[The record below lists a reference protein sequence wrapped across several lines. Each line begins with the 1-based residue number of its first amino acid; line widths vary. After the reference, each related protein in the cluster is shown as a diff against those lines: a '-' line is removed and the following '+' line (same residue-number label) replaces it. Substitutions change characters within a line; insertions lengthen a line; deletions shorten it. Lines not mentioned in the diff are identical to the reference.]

1 MNHFNITRFSF
12 DYKAGDFIR
21 DINGEYVYR
30 PDHEKSVAEILSKSN
45 KEELH
50 IPSPHPVARCKGRDG
65 RVVPG
70 ILPSEIEQTAQLKS
84 LFLTY
89 EEHSNIFS
97 YLHDQHKPKRGGV
110 KRYNLYRFGPDK
122 YKMMEMSEG
131 DWIYRKEHMQIID
144 NLYQNFD
151 LSKMHFP
158 SIDCYGIMTNGENSW
173 SLDFI
178 EREDEHL
185 YSESERE
192 WARYEDHQSII
203 VNLER
208 NLIK

>member
-1 MNHFNITRFSF
+1 MEYSNITRFNF
-12 DYKAGDFIR
+12 DYKKGNFIK
-21 DINGEYVYR
+21 DVNGKYVYR
-30 PDHEKSVAEILSKSN
+30 LHHEKAVTEIISKSK
-45 KEELH
+45 KEEIH
-50 IPSPHPVARCKGRDG
+50 IPSPHPFALCKDRYGKVALS
-65 RVVPG
+65 
-70 ILPSEIEQTAQLKS
+70 ILPSNIEMVANLNN
-84 LFLTY
+84 LFLKY

-131 DWIYRKEHMQIID
+131 DWIYRKEHTQIID

-178 EREDEHL
+178 EKEDEHL
-185 YSESERE
+185 YSESECE

-203 VNLER
+203 GDLER
-208 NLIK
+208 EIIR